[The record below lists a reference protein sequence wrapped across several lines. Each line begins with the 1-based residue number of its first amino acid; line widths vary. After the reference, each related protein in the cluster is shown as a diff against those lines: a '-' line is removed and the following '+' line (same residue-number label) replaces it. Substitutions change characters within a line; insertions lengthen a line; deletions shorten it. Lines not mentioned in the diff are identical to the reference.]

1 MSFYEFEGKV
11 PSLDPSCF
19 IHPEAVL
26 IGDVSIGKKC
36 FIGAGAVLRG
46 DYGRI
51 VISDG
56 ANVQENCTIHAQPGT
71 AAIIGENVDVGH
83 ACVIHGPCTIGSN
96 VTIGMGSV
104 ICDNTQIGNGCFIG
118 AGSVL
123 PSKLTI
129 PDGKLAF
136 GNPARVIKDTN
147 EYQQAFT
154 KAAIDIYKDLCGRY
168 HAAFKPVADPKS
180 LYRQE

>member
-11 PSLDPSCF
+11 PSLDFSCF
-19 IHPEAVL
+19 IHPDAVL
-26 IGDVSIGKKC
+26 IGEVIIGKAC

-71 AAIIGENVDVGH
+71 EALIGENVDVGH
-83 ACVIHGPCTIGSN
+83 GCVIHGPCTIGSN

-104 ICDNTQIGNGCFIG
+104 ICDNTQVGNNCFIG

-123 PSKLTI
+123 PSKLAI

-136 GNPARVIKDTN
+136 GNPAKVIKDTN

-154 KAAIDIYKDLCGRY
+154 KLAIDIYKDLCVRY
-168 HAAFKPVADPKS
+168 KNSFKRVEDPES
-180 LYRQE
+180 LYKNS